1 MVSSTK
7 QACESLITSLQAAVT
22 PHTVLVPQNDCYE
35 IKKVPS
41 LIVIGP
47 KVEENKEKRVTEKL
61 QSIDIDALSYSERL
75 WPRYNNLDFE
85 LLLTASTGAE
95 LLALQELVSVFF
107 IDTKS
112 IVVGDSIFNIVETT
126 PVGGLDRPNLSNL
139 RQSSGKCRIEDVE
152 VFGTA
157 VETGKLAV
165 DRVVNINDRETG
177 AQLFTRTIKHSNIK
191 NSKK

>member
-1 MVSSTK
+1 MVSSIK
-7 QACESLITSLQAAVT
+7 QACESLITSLQSAVT
-22 PHTVLVPQNDCYE
+22 PRTILVPQNDYYE
-35 IKKVPS
+35 IKDVPS

-47 KVEENKEKRVTEKL
+47 KVEENKDKRISEKL
-61 QSIDIDALSYSERL
+61 LSIDIDALSYSERL
-75 WPRYNNLDFE
+75 WPRYYHLDFE

-107 IDTKS
+107 IDTKY
-112 IVVGDSIFNIVETT
+112 VTVGDSIFNIIETT

-139 RQSSGKCRIEDVE
+139 RQSSGKCRIDDVE

-165 DRVVNINDRETG
+165 DRIVNINDRETG
-177 AQLFTRTIKHSNIK
+177 TELFTRTIKHQK
-191 NSKK
+191 Q